1 LKKYQTCAAVFWVV
15 LGIFVS
21 LYSYRLGL
29 GSVSSPGP
37 GFFPF
42 CLGLIFFLLAV
53 VILIKALFEG
63 EQYVAW
69 TEGGTPVSVP
79 NVGIVAAALFAYA
92 LFLESLGFHV
102 TTFVVL
108 AILFRRGGY
117 KRWIQVLGYSAIVV
131 AITYLLF
138 TSLGV
143 RFPPGIFRLLGL
155 G

>member
-1 LKKYQTCAAVFWVV
+1 MKKYQTCAAAFWVV
-15 LGIFVS
+15 LGMFVS
-21 LYSYRLGL
+21 VYAYRLGL

-53 VILIKALFEG
+53 VVLIRALLEG
-63 EQYVAW
+63 EQYVTW
-69 TEGGTPVSVP
+69 TEGGSPVSVS
-79 NVGIVAAALFAYA
+79 NVGMAAAALFAYA
-92 LFLESLGFHV
+92 LLLEGLGFHV
-102 TTFVVL
+102 TTFLVL
-108 AILFRRGGY
+108 AGLFRLGGY
-117 KRWIQVLGYSAIVV
+117 KRWVQVLGYSAIVV

-138 TSLGV
+138 TFLGV

>member
-69 TEGGTPVSVP
+69 TEGGTSVSVP
-79 NVGIVAAALFAYA
+79 MSVLWQPP
-92 LFLESLGFHV
+92 FLPMPFSLKAWV
-102 TTFVVL
+102 
-108 AILFRRGGY
+108 
-117 KRWIQVLGYSAIVV
+117 SM
-131 AITYLLF
+131 
-138 TSLGV
+138 
-143 RFPPGIFRLLGL
+143 
-155 G
+155 